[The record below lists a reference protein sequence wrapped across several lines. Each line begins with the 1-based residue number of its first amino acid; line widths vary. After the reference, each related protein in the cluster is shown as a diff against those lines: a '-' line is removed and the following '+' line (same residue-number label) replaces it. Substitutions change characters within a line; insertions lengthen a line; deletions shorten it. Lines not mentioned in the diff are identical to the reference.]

1 MNCSSTNG
9 RLDIMAPNTMNQFD
23 LYDKISNDS
32 GPTTFH
38 DAMIGNFT
46 ENNLSRAFFC
56 KENIQ
61 MIQNAIRAGVYKV
74 SNNQYLVGNQNYDT
88 LKIIMRSVFLQSSTN
103 IPNKIPQQIQVLND
117 LVVEYCVKQVF
128 SEAQSYITY
137 KRDVST
143 MYTPIDRPTQP
154 DYNNKTLELKHWF

>member
-1 MNCSSTNG
+1 MNCTSTNG
-9 RLDIMAPNTMNQFD
+9 RIDISGPNMNQFD
-23 LYDKISNDS
+23 LFDKI
-32 GPTTFH
+32 PTDTGASTFH

-46 ENNLSRAFFC
+46 ESNLSRAYFS
-56 KENIQ
+56 KDNIQ
-61 MIQNAIRAGVYKV
+61 IIQNGIRAGVYEL
-74 SNNQYLVGNQNYDT
+74 SNKQYIVGNQNYDT

-103 IPNKIPQQIQVLND
+103 LPNQITQQIQALND

-137 KRDVST
+137 KKDVST

-154 DYNNKTLELKHWF
+154 DFNNKTLELKHFF

>member
-9 RLDIMAPNTMNQFD
+9 RLDITAPNQMNQFD
-23 LYDKISNDS
+23 LFDKIPTDT
-32 GPTTFH
+32 GATTFH
-38 DAMIGNFT
+38 DAMVGNFT
-46 ENNLSRAFFC
+46 ENNLSRAYFC

-74 SNNQYLVGNQNYDT
+74 SNNQY
-88 LKIIMRSVFLQSSTN
+88 IIGDQ
-103 IPNKIPQQIQVLND
+103 ND
-117 LVVEYCVKQVF
+117 LVVEYCIKQVF

-137 KRDVST
+137 KRDVSN

-154 DYNNKTLELKHWF
+154 DYNNKTLELKHFF